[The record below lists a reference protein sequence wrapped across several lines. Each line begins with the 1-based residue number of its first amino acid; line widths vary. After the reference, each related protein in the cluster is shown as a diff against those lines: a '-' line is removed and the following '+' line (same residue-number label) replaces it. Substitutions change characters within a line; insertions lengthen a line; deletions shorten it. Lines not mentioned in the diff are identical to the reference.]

1 MKVGFMNHLTKER
14 LYTVE
19 NLVLLTVNL

>member
-1 MKVGFMNHLTKER
+1 MTT

-19 NLVLLTVNL
+19 NLR